1 MNDVMDFLELS
12 YYNGKFYGY
21 KHGPLIS
28 FPTSSPCSVGY
39 LNTAWPYRSEYNYGD
54 LPSSM
59 TSSDMDN
66 IYNNM
71 LVDAL
76 DNLLDLSTWG
86 QYNATRYSYYVR
98 EGRTEKFWGP
108 LFPILV
114 GQYMFDYCYEI
125 HPYNTYYLHLL
136 SQEDL
141 GYIYNDPILY
151 DTVTIVS
158 YEISRRNKFYNK
170 IRSQFCNR

>member
-1 MNDVMDFLELS
+1 MLIVEIGYHKLILIRLVFNNSVSYLTNMNDVMDFLELS

-71 LVDAL
+71 PADAL

-98 EGRTEKFWGP
+98 G
-108 LFPILV
+108 
-114 GQYMFDYCYEI
+114 
-125 HPYNTYYLHLL
+125 
-136 SQEDL
+136 
-141 GYIYNDPILY
+141 
-151 DTVTIVS
+151 
-158 YEISRRNKFYNK
+158 
-170 IRSQFCNR
+170 